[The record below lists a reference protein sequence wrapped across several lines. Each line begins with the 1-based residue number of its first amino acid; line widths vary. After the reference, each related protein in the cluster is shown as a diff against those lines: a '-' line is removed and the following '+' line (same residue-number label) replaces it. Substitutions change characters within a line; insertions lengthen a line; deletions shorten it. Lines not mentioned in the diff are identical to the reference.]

1 MAYLIQHLYEC
12 VERFLIVN
20 EEAEGEIYFCQSLR
34 GTLQSHDPT
43 TIPVVL
49 RKDNSLSPLV
59 SPQRLV
65 VQRSDKELR
74 LTSAN
79 RRQPHVFLNIFSV
92 KSEKRLLF
100 IFRELIINYEQE
112 R

>member
-12 VERFLIVN
+12 VEHFLIVN

-65 VQRSDKELR
+65 VQRSDKELSVCR
-74 LTSAN
+74 C
-79 RRQPHVFLNIFSV
+79 QPHVFLNIFSV